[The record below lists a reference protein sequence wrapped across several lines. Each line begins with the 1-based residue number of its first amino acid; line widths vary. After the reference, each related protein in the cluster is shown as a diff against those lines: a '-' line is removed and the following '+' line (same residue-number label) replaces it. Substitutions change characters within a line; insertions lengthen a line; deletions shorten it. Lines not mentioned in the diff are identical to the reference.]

1 MKTGRVL
8 WQDAQEILGELKN
21 RTWLDRDTR
30 ALMICANI
38 FTPSKDLISRVFVT
52 CEWSAEGPIH
62 STLSVHTTK
71 LHLYSDKRESTV
83 TSAEVGTVYIHTAS
97 RELCSLQPV

>member
-38 FTPSKDLISRVFVT
+38 FTPSKDFISRVFVT

>member
-1 MKTGRVL
+1 MKTGGVL
-8 WQDAQEILGELKN
+8 WQEAQEALGELKN

-30 ALMICANI
+30 ALMICMNI

-62 STLSVHTTK
+62 STLSMYSTK

-83 TSAEVGTVYIHTAS
+83 TSAEVGTFYIRTAS
-97 RELCSLQPV
+97 RKLCSLHPV